1 MRKDGYV
8 ADTVTVKLRSG
19 DFKTITRQRKVD
31 KYFDDDRQLYVVAR
45 ALFNANCKERELR
58 LLGVSVS
65 GLARRSA
72 VMIDPIFPEDIKT
85 VDCVRV
91 VDSIRDRF
99 GEDSIA
105 RGASMRNHR

>member
-8 ADTVTVKLRSG
+8 ADTVTVKIRFA
-19 DFKTITRQRKVD
+19 DFKTITRQRKVER
-31 KYFDDDRQLYVVAR
+31 YFDNDRQLFEVAR
-45 ALFNANCKERELR
+45 MLFIANYKEREIR

-65 GLARRSA
+65 GLARRAS
-72 VMIDPIFPEDIKT
+72 VMIDPIFPEDIRGE
-85 VDCVRV
+85 DCVRV

-105 RGASMRNHR
+105 RGASIRYQ